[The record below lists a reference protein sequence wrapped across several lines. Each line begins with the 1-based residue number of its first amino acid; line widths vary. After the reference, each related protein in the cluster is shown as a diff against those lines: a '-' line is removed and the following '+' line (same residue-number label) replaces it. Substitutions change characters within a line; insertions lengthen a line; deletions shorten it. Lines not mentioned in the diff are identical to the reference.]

1 MFIFTNENIYSEILF
16 SSLQMYKF
24 LYALRL
30 VEHGF
35 LEEVS
40 FNIKNTVISGGS
52 VAAHTSLKVKNIRS
66 AALLPRWG

>member
-1 MFIFTNENIYSEILF
+1 MTFFLKSSLRSYLFIFTNENIYSEILF

-40 FNIKNTVISGGS
+40 FNIKNIVISGRN
-52 VAAHTSLKVKNIRS
+52 VVVHTSLKY
-66 AALLPRWG
+66 P